1 MPLTVGEKPIA
12 DLRVM
17 MERGFRVTG
26 RVTTDQANLPLPRRV
41 AVHLDP
47 SSGSL
52 FPNET
57 FAGADGAFVT
67 PELPAGN
74 HRLTVPLPAGWHV
87 RSVRH
92 EGRDLEDAVFDL
104 SADFH
109 DVVVTIS
116 TRGARVSGN
125 VRSEAN
131 GAPGA
136 RVIIFSADPRHW
148 MQLSP
153 YDRRL
158 QEAMTGRDGRYALAD
173 LPAGEY
179 LILAGTIELVDWER
193 PNLLESLSKL
203 ATRVTLAEGETRSLD
218 LRVVGSK

>member
-1 MPLTVGEKPIA
+1 
-12 DLRVM
+12 
-17 MERGFRVTG
+17 
-26 RVTTDQANLPLPRRV
+26 
-41 AVHLDP
+41 
-47 SSGSL
+47 L
-52 FPNET
+52 FPSQFIAALDGT
-57 FAGADGAFVT
+57 FAS
-67 PELPAGN
+67 PEFPAG
-74 HRLTVPLPAGWHV
+74 RYRFTVRVPSGWHV
-87 RSVRH
+87 VSVISD
-92 EGRDLEDAVFDL
+92 GQDLAGLPFDL
-104 SADFH
+104 DRH
-109 DVVVTIS
+109 LRDVVVTIS

-125 VRSEAN
+125 VKSEAN